1 MSLSIGIVGLPNV
14 GKSTL
19 FNAILKKQ
27 QALTAN
33 YPFTTIKPNIGIAP
47 VSDPRLKKL
56 QEALYPNS
64 PLIYS
69 TVKFI
74 DIAGLVKGAH
84 QGEGLGN
91 QFLAHIRE
99 VDLIL
104 HLVKNFN
111 DHPTPKK
118 DIQIINTELKLAQLG
133 HKPQL
138 IVYNSKV
145 EALSGE
151 CAEHSPG
158 VCKIT
163 INALTGQGVDQLIK
177 ACFKKLNLI
186 SFFTIKNGT
195 EVRAWP
201 IPKNLSASQAAGRI
215 HSDFE
220 KNFIKALIINY
231 QNLIQA
237 GSWSNAKKQG
247 LIATRGRDHI
257 VNDADVIEF
266 IVNK

>member
-1 MSLSIGIVGLPNV
+1 MPYTLHMSLSIGIVGLPNV

-27 QALTAN
+27 QALTAD
-33 YPFTTIKPNIGIAP
+33 YPFTTIEPNIGIAP
-47 VSDPRLKKL
+47 VPDNRLKKL
-56 QEALYPNS
+56 QQALYPDS

-104 HLVKNFN
+104 HLIKNFG

-118 DIQIINTELKLAQLG
+118 DLQIINAELKFAQLG

-138 IVYNSKV
+138 IIHNSDS
-145 EALSGE
+145 LDT
-151 CAEHSPG
+151 PG
-158 VCKIT
+158 VSS
-163 INALTGQGVDQLIK
+163 NALTGDGVDQLIK

-201 IPKNLSASQAAGRI
+201 IPKNLPASQAAGTI

-237 GSWSNAKKQG
+237 NSWSNAKKQG
-247 LIATRGRDHI
+247 LIATRGRNHI

-266 IVNK
+266 LTSAPSPST

>member
-27 QALTAN
+27 QAVTAD

-47 VSDPRLKKL
+47 VSDSRLKKL
-56 QEALYPNS
+56 QQTLYPDS

-74 DIAGLVKGAH
+74 DIAGLVKNAH
-84 QGEGLGN
+84 KGEGLGN
-91 QFLAHIRE
+91 QFLAHIKE

-104 HLVKNFN
+104 HLVKNFSN
-111 DHPTPKK
+111 HPTPKK
-118 DIQIINTELKLAQLG
+118 DIQIINTELKLAELN

-138 IVYNSKV
+138 VVHNSDS
-145 EALSGE
+145 LDT
-151 CAEHSPG
+151 PG
-158 VCKIT
+158 VS
-163 INALTGQGVDQLIK
+163 INALNGQGVDQLIK
-177 ACFKKLNLI
+177 TCFKKLNLI

-201 IPKNLSASQAAGRI
+201 IPKNLSASQAAGKI

-237 GSWSNAKKQG
+237 NSWSNAKKQG
-247 LIATRGRDHI
+247 LIAIRGRDHI
-257 VNDADVIEF
+257 INDADVIEF
-266 IVNK
+266 LTSAPSAST

>member
-19 FNAILKKQ
+19 FNSILKKQ
-27 QALTAN
+27 QALTAD
-33 YPFTTIKPNIGIAP
+33 YPFTTIEPNIGIAP
-47 VSDPRLKKL
+47 VPDNRLKKL
-56 QEALYPNS
+56 QQTLYPNS

-104 HLVKNFN
+104 HLVKNFG

-118 DIQIINTELKLAQLG
+118 DLQIINAELGFAQLD

-138 IVYNSKV
+138 IVHNS
-145 EALSGE
+145 
-151 CAEHSPG
+151 G
-158 VCKIT
+158 VDGNQTSIT
-163 INALTGQGVDQLIK
+163 INALTGDGVDQLIK

-201 IPKNLSASQAAGRI
+201 IPKDLSASQAAGTI

-237 GSWSNAKKQG
+237 NSWSNAKKQG
-247 LIATRGRDHI
+247 LIATRGRDYI
-257 VNDADVIEF
+257 INDADVIEF
-266 IVNK
+266 MTSAPSPST